1 MKPAKI
7 GGLAPRT
14 KELDL
19 VGKVAASER
28 ELGQLN
34 RKERRKLKSIARSAE
49 YASFKAKAQKHGI
62 RNVW

>member
-49 YASFKAKAQKHGI
+49 YASFKAKAKKYGI
-62 RNVW
+62 RNVR